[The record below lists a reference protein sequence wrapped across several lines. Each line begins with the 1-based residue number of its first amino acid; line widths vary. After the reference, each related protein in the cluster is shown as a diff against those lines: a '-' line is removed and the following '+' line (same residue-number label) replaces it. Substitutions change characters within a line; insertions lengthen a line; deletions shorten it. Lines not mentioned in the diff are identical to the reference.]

1 MVDAQNTHNIDGR
14 LLDER
19 IHDNIHSISSLAAR
33 APHMIH
39 GIHTSSRTQVVVKD
53 RPSPTGR
60 SLSRSVSRVH
70 TSRDVHRLLATV
82 VRPCASYMLGAREGG
97 RCLTDGRIDP
107 RPHTLGVCL
116 SVACVCGR
124 EGVVVG
130 GCVVDLR
137 GSCGFV
143 REGAVRTRV

>member
-60 SLSRSVSRVH
+60 SLSLAPYQEYIQVGMCIDSWPQWSVPV
-70 TSRDVHRLLATV
+70 LAT
-82 VRPCASYMLGAREGG
+82 C
-97 RCLTDGRIDP
+97 
-107 RPHTLGVCL
+107 
-116 SVACVCGR
+116 
-124 EGVVVG
+124 
-130 GCVVDLR
+130 
-137 GSCGFV
+137 
-143 REGAVRTRV
+143 